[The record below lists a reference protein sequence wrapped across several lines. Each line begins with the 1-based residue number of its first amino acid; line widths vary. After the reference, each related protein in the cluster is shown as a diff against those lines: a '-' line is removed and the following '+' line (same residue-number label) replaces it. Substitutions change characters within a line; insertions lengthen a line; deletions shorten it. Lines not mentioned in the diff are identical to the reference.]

1 MCGSK
6 SHPHLPT
13 GGLTFGKL
21 TSHLSFSICKFKV
34 IKILK
39 SYYYT
44 QRDWTRI
51 KRKTLETR
59 ERERVPQR
67 SLVSEW
73 LFSTKGHT

>member
-21 TSHLSFSICKFKV
+21 TLRLSFSICKFKV

-39 SYYYT
+39 SP
-44 QRDWTRI
+44 RI
-51 KRKTLETR
+51 AVQIE
-59 ERERVPQR
+59 
-67 SLVSEW
+67 
-73 LFSTKGHT
+73 